1 MKARIGVG
9 ILAVVLFFSIFPG
22 VASAQ
27 IPITPGTSCFGPK
40 DIPADGRLHSFTLG
54 GMTSVWFTFQGRAN
68 HSYSIDVYVTDQT
81 GQPNGLTILNTTDA
95 CGAASTLTTQAT
107 TTTLPSLSQF
117 GDGSVGF
124 RRTFIAPNS
133 GEYRVNV
140 DHSIDSASHPT
151 IISVSETTL
160 FNPLW
165 STFSNFETFY
175 RIQNTVNST
184 CNVKLTLRND
194 ANAVVATTVQSVQ
207 AGRTLATINTGPGPF
222 PGLGVAN
229 NQAGGATIAHD
240 CPPGGVQVDGFLGI
254 FTGTPIVLPIKIV
267 PAREATH

>member
-1 MKARIGVG
+1 MKAKIGVG
-9 ILAVVLFFSIFPG
+9 ILATVLFLSFFPG

-27 IPITPGTSCFGPK
+27 IPIAPNGGCGFANNMVS
-40 DIPADGRLHSFTLG
+40 DGRLYSFTLG
-54 GMTSVWFTFQGRAN
+54 AGASPWFQFEGRAN
-68 HSYSIDVYVTDQT
+68 HSYSIDVSVTDLS
-81 GQPNGLTILNTTDA
+81 GQPNALTILNTTDA
-95 CGAASTLTTQAT
+95 CPGPSTLTVQAT
-107 TTTLPSLSQF
+107 TTTLPSLSLA
-117 GDGSVGF
+117 DGSIAF
-124 RRTFIAPNS
+124 RRTFIAPTS
-133 GEYRVNV
+133 GNYQVNV
-140 DHSIDSASHPT
+140 DHSLDVVNHPV
-151 IISVSETTL
+151 IMSISETTL

-175 RIQNTVNST
+175 RVQNTVDST

-194 ANAVVATTVQSVQ
+194 ANVVVATTVQSVQ

-229 NQAGGATIAHD
+229 NQAGGAIIGHD
-240 CPPGGVQVDGFLGI
+240 CPPGAIQVDGFLGI